1 MWTGRAVLKWF
12 LVTVIMG
19 SNISF
24 LYFADVCWKI
34 FYAVPPTPQP
44 LFLTYATN
52 RKVTNHY
59 LFGKCLS
66 TPGAVMAV
74 SLACPAIECLL
85 LPSVCNVQITF
96 FCCCCLEV
104 EEESCMRWCIVTSIV
119 TSFGEKFL
127 RNHNVSLPCTNI
139 NSI

>member
-1 MWTGRAVLKWF
+1 MLKWF

-24 LYFADVCWKI
+24 LQIADVCQKI

-44 LFLTYATN
+44 LFLTFATN
-52 RKVTNHY
+52 RKVTNCY

-66 TPGAVMAV
+66 TSGAVIAV

-85 LPSVCNVQITF
+85 LSSVCNIQIT
-96 FCCCCLEV
+96 LLLLLLG
-104 EEESCMRWCIVTSIV
+104 S
-119 TSFGEKFL
+119 
-127 RNHNVSLPCTNI
+127 
-139 NSI
+139 